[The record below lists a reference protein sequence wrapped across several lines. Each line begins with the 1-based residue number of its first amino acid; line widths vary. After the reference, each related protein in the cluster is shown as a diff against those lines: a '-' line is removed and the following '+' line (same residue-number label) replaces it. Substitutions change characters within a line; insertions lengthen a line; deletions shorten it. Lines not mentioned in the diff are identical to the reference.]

1 MGIPLG
7 ENIRR
12 LRIKNNMTQ
21 RELAWHLQVSVQAVS
36 KWETAKGYPDLTLIL
51 PIAELFSVSLDELFG
66 REVTIRN

>member
-1 MGIPLG
+1 MDIPLG

-12 LRIKNNMTQ
+12 LRVKNNMTQ

-66 REVTIRN
+66 REVTIRT